1 MGNANF
7 ALNGDQVNAPG
18 NQTLSSLMRCSKTS
32 TGSIQSKK
40 IDRNTPNNCFN
51 PNNPY
56 PHQIVILTRFAF
68 FFIVCVYRLVSHQS
82 VYDVFS
88 L

>member
-7 ALNGDQVNAPG
+7 ALNGNQVNAPG

-32 TGSIQSKK
+32 TGSIQSKE

-56 PHQIVILTRFAF
+56 PHQMS
-68 FFIVCVYRLVSHQS
+68 Y
-82 VYDVFS
+82 
-88 L
+88 